1 LTKEL
6 DEHRSDLEDIVK
18 KRTAELQQEITER
31 KRAEEILKDNQ
42 KFLDSIIE
50 QSPYPTWIS
59 DTKGTMVRANPA
71 LKKALNLSDKQL
83 IGKYNVFEDKQIE
96 ADILLIL
103 RDALEKG
110 KTTDYELDWVGD
122 QSGIDSMEK
131 GNRVYCEGTM
141 FPVYNQKGTITHA
154 VITYKDVSDRKRTE
168 EALVKSELLFSQM
181 FEQSMTSTC
190 IYNPE
195 GTIIGANNEFC
206 KMFGVDERTILN
218 SGYNVFKDQNVIDAE
233 ILPLLKEIFENKKT
247 NNWEIDFNIDK
258 ASESTQTS
266 TSRVGKIF
274 LEVFGYPVLNN
285 KNIIEYVVLQH
296 YDITD
301 RKLAEKSIQKNQ
313 YYLTKA
319 QEIGKIGTWELDIQ
333 KNNLIWTDE
342 IYKIFDVPLGNELTY
357 EIFLNF
363 VHPDDRD
370 YINRKWNEALNNEP
384 YDIMH
389 RLIVN
394 NKVKWVREKADIE
407 FDAGGRP
414 LRAIGFTQDLTDL
427 KQIEDAL
434 KESEQR
440 FKKMFDR
447 APLSY
452 QSLDWVGDQSVNII
466 SVIWMKKA
474 IL

>member
-1 LTKEL
+1 MSEKRTDQNFENKALQLEQSEFLFKNIINKSQDLICIAGVDGYLKYTNPAWEKIIGYTQSELLARPFLDFIHPDDHKTNDKEVAKLIDGQITIDFENRYIHKNGSIRRISWRATPEAETQLIYCIGRDVTRQAQLTKEL

-141 FPVYNQKGTITHA
+141 FSVYNQKGTITHA

-313 YYLTKA
+313 HV
-319 QEIGKIGTWELDIQ
+319 I
-333 KNNLIWTDE
+333 
-342 IYKIFDVPLGNELTY
+342 VPFWL
-357 EIFLNF
+357 
-363 VHPDDRD
+363 
-370 YINRKWNEALNNEP
+370 
-384 YDIMH
+384 
-389 RLIVN
+389 
-394 NKVKWVREKADIE
+394 
-407 FDAGGRP
+407 
-414 LRAIGFTQDLTDL
+414 
-427 KQIEDAL
+427 
-434 KESEQR
+434 
-440 FKKMFDR
+440 
-447 APLSY
+447 
-452 QSLDWVGDQSVNII
+452 
-466 SVIWMKKA
+466 
-474 IL
+474 